1 MSVKTTS
8 AVETSSTSTLPV
20 ATPPDDLAAGQAP
33 AGPGVDVPG
42 RGAGPGGAP
51 PPGRGPTRRDHE
63 GRRARRPL
71 AAWCVEHRWRTL
83 FAAVLVLAGAVVL
96 LAGGTTTTTPQEQL
110 VGDSAEASKAS
121 KGADFGSRPTETV
134 VVTARSDRL
143 DPATVTT
150 LGRELTAAY
159 TGLDGVTT
167 VGQPVPAPDGKTL
180 VLAVGLDAVQ
190 DADGTTPDGARAPAD
205 VVGPMMGVT
214 DRLAAAH
221 PDLKIGQV
229 GPGSIDKQVRG
240 QLDSDFRRAELSSLP
255 VTLAVL
261 LIAFGAVVAAG
272 VPVVLGIGAVAGAFG
287 LTAFIS
293 RQGTPVDENTQSLV
307 LLIGLAVGVDYA
319 LFVIRRSREERAA
332 GAGVR
337 EAVTRAGA
345 TAGRA
350 VLISGATVVV
360 AMSGML
366 VAGGMYTSLA
376 IGAMLVVAVAVAASA
391 TVLPALLSVLGD
403 KVDALRLP
411 FSRGRA
417 ARSGSADS
425 AWGRLAARVTRRPLA
440 WTLAAGA
447 LLVALALPALGMTTS
462 LSGPESLPRTLSVV
476 DAYQRLTAA
485 VPQDGTTVDV
495 VVRAPAADAASVD
508 AALRQVF
515 GKATATG
522 YVNSPEPK
530 VTASTDGAVHV
541 LALAV
546 PYDQSD
552 PKLGQAVDAVR
563 ADVVPAVRSALADL
577 PGVQVHVGGDG
588 AIVTDL
594 TRWMDQ
600 QLPWVVGFVL
610 VLTFVVM
617 LVSFG
622 SPWLAAATVGLNLLS
637 VGAAYGVMVLVFQH
651 SWAEGLLGFTSN
663 GSIAAWLPLLMFVI
677 LFGLSMDYHVF
688 VVSRVREAWS
698 CGVGPREAVRLG
710 VARSAGVV
718 TSAAAVMV
726 AVFAIFG
733 TLSSLEMKELGVGL
747 ATAVLLDAT
756 LVRGVMLPAVLALLG
771 RRAHTG
777 PRWIPVLHH

>member
-1 MSVKTTS
+1 MFVTT
-8 AVETSSTSTLPV
+8 TSSTNTSSGELVPGPSPV
-20 ATPPDDLAAGQAP
+20 
-33 AGPGVDVPG
+33 GPGSDRSDG
-42 RGAGPGGAP
+42 GAESGGAP
-51 PPGRGPTRRDHE
+51 HAGHGSIGRDRGGRG
-63 GRRARRPL
+63 ARRPL
-71 AAWCVEHRWRTL
+71 AAWCAEHRWRTL
-83 FAAVLVLAGAVVL
+83 FAAVLVLAGAIVL
-96 LAGGTTTTTPQEQL
+96 LAGGTTTVSPDAQL
-110 VGDSAEASKAS
+110 VGDSAAAVKAG
-121 KGADFGSRPTETV
+121 KGADFGDEPTETIV
-134 VVTARSDRL
+134 ITARSGRL

-167 VGQPVPAPDGKTL
+167 VGQPTPAPDGKTM

-190 DADGTTPDGARAPAD
+190 DADGTTPDGARAPSDA
-205 VVGPMMGVT
+205 VGPMMTVT

-229 GPGSIDKQVRG
+229 GPGSIDKQVQG
-240 QLDSDFRRAELSSLP
+240 QLESDFRRAELFSLP

-272 VPVVLGIGAVAGAFG
+272 VPVVLGVGAVAGAFG
-287 LTAFIS
+287 LTAFVS
-293 RQGTPVDENTQSLV
+293 RLGTPVDENTQSLV

-332 GAGVR
+332 GASVH

-350 VLISGATVVV
+350 VVISGATVVV

-376 IGAMLVVAVAVAASA
+376 IGAVLVVAVSVAVSA

-403 KVDALRLP
+403 KVEALRLP
-411 FSRGRA
+411 FSRRRA
-417 ARSGSADS
+417 AGRGSADS
-425 AWGRLAARVTRRPLA
+425 AWGRLAGLVTRRPLA
-440 WTLAAGA
+440 WALAAGA
-447 LLVALALPALGMTTS
+447 LLVALALPGLGMRTS
-462 LSGPESLPRTLSVV
+462 LSGAESLPRTLSVV

-485 VPQDGTTVDV
+485 IPQDGTTVDV
-495 VVRAPAADAASVD
+495 VVRAPVDDAASVD
-508 AALRQVF
+508 TALREVF

-522 YVNSPEPK
+522 HVISPEPK

-563 ADVVPAVRSALADL
+563 ADVVPAVRSALAGL

-600 QLPWVVGFVL
+600 KLPWVVGFVL

-651 SWAEGLLGFTSN
+651 RWAEDLLGFTSI

-698 CGVGPREAVRLG
+698 GGVGPREAVRLG

-747 ATAVLLDAT
+747 STAVLLDAT

>member
-1 MSVKTTS
+1 MTTS
-8 AVETSSTSTLPV
+8 SVNVEPGQTVPG
-20 ATPPDDLAAGQAP
+20 PPAAGPGTDPAGTDPAGTDP
-33 AGPGVDVPG
+33 AGPLHD
-42 RGAGPGGAP
+42 GGH
-51 PPGRGPTRRDHE
+51 G
-63 GRRARRPL
+63 GRRTL
-71 AAWCVEHRWRTL
+71 AAWCVQRRWRTL
-83 FAAVLVLAGAVVL
+83 FAAVLVLAGAIVL
-96 LAGGTTTTTPQEQL
+96 LGSGITTTKPDAQL
-110 VGDSAEASKAS
+110 VGDSAAAVKAS
-121 KGADFGSRPTETV
+121 KGADFRDRPTETV
-134 VVTARSDRL
+134 VVSARDGRF
-143 DPATVTT
+143 DPATVTV
-150 LGRELTAAY
+150 LGRELTGAY
-159 TGLDGVTT
+159 TGLDGVAT
-167 VGQPVPAPDGKTL
+167 VGRPVPVNDRTL
-180 VLAVGLDAVQ
+180 VLAVGLAAVQNADRTTPAGKRTPEDAVV
-190 DADGTTPDGARAPAD
+190 AMLAA
-205 VVGPMMGVT
+205 T
-214 DRLAAAH
+214 DRLGTAH
-221 PDLKIGQV
+221 PELKIGQV
-229 GPGSIDKQVRG
+229 GPGSIDKGVGEQVNA
-240 QLDSDFRRAELSSLP
+240 DFRRAELFSLP

-272 VPVVLGIGAVAGAFG
+272 VPVLLGIGAVATALG
-287 LTAFIS
+287 LTAFASQRI
-293 RQGTPVDENTQSLV
+293 TPVDQNTQSLV

-319 LFVIRRSREERAA
+319 LFVIRRSQEERAA
-332 GAGVR
+332 GASVR

-366 VAGGMYTSLA
+366 VAGGMFTSLA

-411 FSRGRA
+411 FSRRRA
-417 ARSGSADS
+417 ARRGSVDS
-425 AWGRLAARVTRRPLA
+425 AWGRLAARVTRRPLV
-440 WTLAAGA
+440 WTLGAGA
-447 LLVALALPALGMTTS
+447 LLVVLAVPALGMKTS
-462 LSGPESLPRTLSVV
+462 LSGVEGLPQNLSVV

-495 VVRAPAADAASVD
+495 VVRAPAADAAKVEQ
-508 AALRQVF
+508 ALRQAF
-515 GKATATG
+515 GRATATG
-522 YVNSPEPK
+522 DVVSPQPK
-530 VTASTDGAVHV
+530 VTASTDGQVH
-541 LALAV
+541 LMALAV
-546 PYDQSD
+546 PYGQSD
-552 PKLGQAVDAVR
+552 PRLGRAVDAVR
-563 ADVVPAVRSALADL
+563 AQVVPAVQASLNGV
-577 PGVQVHVGGDG
+577 PGAQVHVGG
-588 AIVTDL
+588 AAAVTDL

-600 QLPWVVGFVL
+600 RLPWVVGFVL
-610 VLTFVVM
+610 VLTFIVM

-637 VGAAYGVMVLVFQH
+637 VGAAYGVMTLVFQH
-651 SWAEGLLGFTSN
+651 GWGQGLLGFTSI

-698 CGVGPREAVRLG
+698 GGATPREAVRVG

-733 TLSSLEMKELGVGL
+733 TLSMLEMKELGVGL

-756 LVRGVMLPAVLALLG
+756 LVRGVMLPAVLAMLG